1 MIETMGKRIRAWG
14 GRVRG
19 VRKAAA
25 GFSALAVVAGA
36 IAADALVTGALMAGV
51 LLSAGLVTDVQAQG
65 LAPAS
70 QNVLPRELA
79 QTWRASKLPD
89 SSLSLVVQEIGGPR
103 LISINAKEPRN
114 PASVMKLVTTWV
126 GLSDLGPN
134 YTWHTDLL
142 AEPGARVGPDGV
154 LPGPLYLRGGG
165 DPLLLMQDLW
175 TLLRDLRLHGV
186 RQINDLVIDRTLF
199 GNVAVDPGAFDSA
212 PDRPYNANP
221 DALMVGFGA
230 VRLLFT
236 PDPAARKWNV
246 IMDPPLPGVKIAG
259 QLEWS
264 DIRCPGSPEIST
276 DPVITQQGV
285 SLRIGGKVAGSCGE
299 FDVYRLAL
307 GQPEFA
313 TEVLR
318 LLWRELGGTFSGRVR
333 AGMVPPDAVPLAT
346 HESPSLGDIIR
357 KINKRSNN
365 VMARILLL
373 TVGAEGGRRPA
384 TVESSGDVVKRIL
397 TSQGLNMPE
406 LVVDNGAGLS
416 RTARVSAD
424 SLASMMTVAWNSP
437 FMPEY
442 MSSLAIAGLD
452 GTVRRRMRGKGTQGM
467 AHLKTGTLNGV
478 RSIAGYVLGASGKRY
493 IVVSIVNHPQA
504 ESVRAFDDALIAW
517 LADR

>member
-1 MIETMGKRIRAWG
+1 MIKKIGEHMRTWG
-14 GRVRG
+14 GRV
-19 VRKAAA
+19 AAA
-25 GFSALAVVAGA
+25 GLAAL
-36 IAADALVTGALMAGV
+36 ALVTGV
-51 LLSAGLVTDVQAQG
+51 HAQG

-70 QNVLPRELA
+70 QNVLPRELTQA
-79 QTWRASKLPD
+79 WRASKLPD

-103 LISINAKEPRN
+103 LVSINAKEPRN

-134 YTWHTDLL
+134 YTWRTELL
-142 AEPGARVGPDGV
+142 AEPGARVRDGV

-199 GNVAVDPGAFDSA
+199 GNVAVDPGAFDGA

-236 PDPAARKWNV
+236 PDPVARKWGV
-246 IMDPPLPGVKIAG
+246 TMDPPLPGVKVAG

-264 DIRCPGSPEIST
+264 DVRCPGSPEINT
-276 DPVITQQGV
+276 EPVLTQDGV

-299 FDVYRLAL
+299 FDIYRLAL
-307 GQPEFA
+307 AQPDFA
-313 TEVLR
+313 TEVFR
-318 LLWRELGGTFSGRVR
+318 VLWRELGGSFSGRVR
-333 AGMVPPDAVPLAT
+333 AGMVPGDAVVLAT

-365 VMARILLL
+365 VMARTLLL

-384 TVESSGDVVKRIL
+384 TVESSGEVARRIL
-397 TSQGLNMPE
+397 ASQGLNMPE

-416 RTARVSAD
+416 RVARVSAD
-424 SLASMMTVAWNSP
+424 SLVSMMTVAWNSP

-504 ESVRAFDDALIAW
+504 EAVRAFDDALIAW